1 MFWRTFLENCFKNM
15 HRIQRDPER
24 FGPLELADCIGT
36 ARNIDLAQVGN
47 AISFPDLLGAAQ
59 ADERLLHGKRVENMF
74 EYVVASLGKA
84 LVIKR
89 EDTGEI
95 TSLDPLIQPPDYRV
109 VLKDGSEYLVEV
121 KNCHIHGFDQ
131 AFSVSK
137 KYLDRLLAYADL
149 FNRPLLLAI
158 YWSSLRMWTVVKP
171 QEVLTR
177 RGAIQ
182 LKFADAMLHNWS
194 AVLGDLMLSTIPP
207 LTCRIWAD
215 RSMPRALQPDS
226 TVRFVISAITFYA
239 AGKEILTEEEKLWA
253 WYFMLHSRWT
263 EAKAEPVLIDGQL
276 EYIEYESMPHDEAP
290 EHEFQ
295 HLGTLSG
302 MVSSYYNFL
311 TVSHEGKVTRL
322 TPSIGPAGLSLGL
335 REGFYGDILKLW
347 MFQVWPKSNPE
358 TELIDA

>member
-1 MFWRTFLENCFKNM
+1 M

-89 EDTGEI
+89 EDAGEI

-137 KYLDRLLAYADL
+137 KYLDRLLAYRKN
-149 FNRPLLLAI
+149 FTKRMTEIRVQKNLLDGGNMMVVTETPDKPKRIRSVNVDTKPAKKWEELTPRQRRQE
-158 YWSSLRMWTVVKP
+158 LLKTPRMPKP
-171 QEVLTR
+171 QSIDPNPFDREE
-177 RGAIQ
+177 GIIP
-182 LKFADAMLHNWS
+182 LK
-194 AVLGDLMLSTIPP
+194 P
-207 LTCRIWAD
+207 
-215 RSMPRALQPDS
+215 
-226 TVRFVISAITFYA
+226 
-239 AGKEILTEEEKLWA
+239 
-253 WYFMLHSRWT
+253 
-263 EAKAEPVLIDGQL
+263 ID
-276 EYIEYESMPHDEAP
+276 D
-290 EHEFQ
+290 
-295 HLGTLSG
+295 
-302 MVSSYYNFL
+302 
-311 TVSHEGKVTRL
+311 
-322 TPSIGPAGLSLGL
+322 
-335 REGFYGDILKLW
+335 
-347 MFQVWPKSNPE
+347 
-358 TELIDA
+358 